1 VSAAQGRGEIV
12 ELLARHGH
20 HPNKRLGQHFLADPN
35 LVARIV
41 AAAGVG
47 PGDLVVEVGSGT
59 GTLTRALAAS
69 GADVIGFEIDRHL
82 EPVLDEALSGTGVVV
97 HFEDATASAIAAT
110 VGDREAVVVA
120 NLPYGVG
127 TTLLLDLLQTA
138 PMVSRMVVMVQREVA
153 DRLAASPGGRTYGLP
168 SVIASLRSEV
178 SLLFRVAPTVFVPPP
193 AVESAVVE
201 LRRTHHDAV
210 TGADLAAAERLAAFA
225 FAGRRKMLR
234 RSLESVLDRPVEVL
248 ARAGIDPTARP
259 ESLTPSQFVD
269 LARAVDG

>member
-1 VSAAQGRGEIV
+1 MSGAQGRGEIT

-41 AAAGVG
+41 ATSAVG

-59 GTLTRALAAS
+59 GTLTRALAAT
-69 GADVIGFEIDRHL
+69 GAEVVGFEIDRHL
-82 EPVLDEALSGTGVVV
+82 EPVLGEALRGTGVVV
-97 HFEDATASAIAAT
+97 RFEDATAEAIAAAL
-110 VGDREAVVVA
+110 GEREAVVVA

-127 TTLLLDLLQTA
+127 TTLLLDLLQRVPAVT
-138 PMVSRMVVMVQREVA
+138 RMVVMVQREVA
-153 DRLAASPGGRTYGLP
+153 DRLAAPPGSRTYGLP
-168 SVIASLRSEV
+168 SVVAALRSEV
-178 SLLFRVAPTVFVPPP
+178 TLLFRVPPAVFVPPP

-201 LRRTHHDAV
+201 LVRTHLHAPVGDV
-210 TGADLAAAERLAAFA
+210 AAAERLAAAA

-234 RSLESVLDRPVEVL
+234 RSLAGVLDRPEEAL

-259 ESLTPSQFVD
+259 ESLAPQQFVD
-269 LARAVDG
+269 LARAVAG

>member
-1 VSAAQGRGEIV
+1 
-12 ELLARHGH
+12 
-20 HPNKRLGQHFLADPN
+20 
-35 LVARIV
+35 
-41 AAAGVG
+41 
-47 PGDLVVEVGSGT
+47 
-59 GTLTRALAAS
+59 
-69 GADVIGFEIDRHL
+69 VIGFEIDRHL

-97 HFEDATASAIAAT
+97 HFEDATASAIVAT

-127 TTLLLDLLQTA
+127 TTLLLDLLQAA

-153 DRLAASPGGRTYGLP
+153 DRLAASPGSRTYGLP

-178 SLLFRVAPTVFVPPP
+178 SLLFRVPPTVFVPPP
-193 AVESAVVE
+193 VVESAVVE

-210 TGADLAAAERLAAFA
+210 SGADLTAAERLAAVA

-234 RSLESVLDRPVEVL
+234 RSLESVLDRPEEVL

-259 ESLTPSQFVD
+259 ESLAPAQFVD
-269 LARAVDG
+269 LARAVHG

>member
-1 VSAAQGRGEIV
+1 VNGAQGRGEIV

-41 AAAGVG
+41 SAAGVG

-59 GTLTRALAAS
+59 GTLTRALAGS

-82 EPVLDEALSGTGVVV
+82 APVLDEALRGTGVVV
-97 HFEDATASAIAAT
+97 HFEDATAAALAA
-110 VGDREAVVVA
+110 VIGDREAVVVA

-127 TTLLLDLLQTA
+127 TTLLLDLLQTV
-138 PMVSRMVVMVQREVA
+138 PGVSRLAVMVQREVA
-153 DRLAASPGGRTYGLP
+153 DRLAAPPGSRTYGLP
-168 SVIASLRSEV
+168 SVVASLRSEV
-178 SLLFRVAPTVFVPPP
+178 SLLFRVPPTVFVPPP

-201 LRRTHHDAV
+201 LRRIHHDSA
-210 TGADLAAAERLAAFA
+210 TGADLAAAERLAAVA

-234 RSLESVLDRPVEVL
+234 RSLAAVLDRPEEVL
-248 ARAGIDPTARP
+248 ACAGIDPTARP
-259 ESLTPSQFVD
+259 ESLAPWQFVD

>member
-1 VSAAQGRGEIV
+1 
-12 ELLARHGH
+12 
-20 HPNKRLGQHFLADPN
+20 
-35 LVARIV
+35 
-41 AAAGVG
+41 
-47 PGDLVVEVGSGT
+47 
-59 GTLTRALAAS
+59 
-69 GADVIGFEIDRHL
+69 
-82 EPVLDEALSGTGVVV
+82 
-97 HFEDATASAIAAT
+97 
-110 VGDREAVVVA
+110 
-120 NLPYGVG
+120 
-127 TTLLLDLLQTA
+127 
-138 PMVSRMVVMVQREVA
+138 MVSRMVVMVQREVA